1 MSLAHLSHTQVQAL
15 MIADNRLTEN
25 STWDQTLLAEQFR
38 SLTEVDLD
46 FAVEVSVA
54 IFSIRYLV
62 LCFLHPE

>member
-1 MSLAHLSHTQVQAL
+1 